1 MQNPII
7 GKIATQF
14 KASKLTEDQLTK
26 KILMQ
31 GKISKIENRLEKLKQ
46 PIKMDSDDDGGGE
59 GGGGSDD

>member
-46 PIKMDSDDDGGGE
+46 PIKMDSDDDGGGD
-59 GGGGSDD
+59 GRGGSDD